1 MINSVSFAAK
11 HGIYDKANVD
21 APQSHQKPQEP
32 MANHPR
38 YAEPKKKNHSVLKT
52 LGAIAAA
59 VVVIAG
65 GLAIAS
71 NKGLNKLN
79 PESIK
84 KIIPDKL
91 LNWKAIE
98 GWKEPVKKGIEA
110 IDSFGAKANDFFLK
124 VHENTFQKVANF
136 ITGKG
141 KAAEELVVDATEGV
155 GRV

>member
-32 MANHPR
+32 MANQPR
-38 YAEPKKKNHSVLKT
+38 YEEPKKNNHSVLKT

-59 VVVIAG
+59 AVVIAG

-71 NKGLNKLN
+71 SKGLNKLN

-91 LNWKAIE
+91 LNWEKVA

-110 IDSFGAKANDFFLK
+110 IDSFGAKANDFFIK
-124 VHENTFQKVANF
+124 IHENTFQKIANF

-141 KAAEELVVDATEGV
+141 KAAEEVLEEVTEGV